1 MGGAWRDRGLDPTAR
16 WPPAPRVEA
25 DLAAPAS
32 CGSDRLT
39 GIVIWYVVSVV
50 TSLAIMLVGV
60 KSGGW

>member
-1 MGGAWRDRGLDPTAR
+1 MGGPWRDRGFDPTAWR
-16 WPPAPRVEA
+16 PPAPRVEA

-32 CGSDRLT
+32 GGSDRLT
-39 GIVIWYVVSVV
+39 AIVITYVVSVV